1 METVS
6 NLFTAE
12 YKAELIK
19 IANEKFNNDLAECN
33 STFEKAMCKA
43 ELDSNLKKIDI
54 NINPFKTE
62 RPGDSDFECVGC
74 GS

>member
-12 YKAELIK
+12 YRAELIK
-19 IANEKFNNDLAECN
+19 IAKNKFNNDLAECN

-43 ELDSNLKKIDI
+43 ELDSNLKKIEN
-54 NINPFKTE
+54 NIDPFKTE
-62 RPGDSDFECVGC
+62 KPSESDFECVGC

>member
-1 METVS
+1 METLS

-12 YKAELIK
+12 YKVELIK
-19 IANEKFNNDLAECN
+19 IAKEKFNNDLAECD

-43 ELDSNLKKIDI
+43 EFESNLKKIEN
-54 NINPFKTE
+54 NIDPFKTE
-62 RPGDSDFECVGC
+62 RPNDSDFECVGC